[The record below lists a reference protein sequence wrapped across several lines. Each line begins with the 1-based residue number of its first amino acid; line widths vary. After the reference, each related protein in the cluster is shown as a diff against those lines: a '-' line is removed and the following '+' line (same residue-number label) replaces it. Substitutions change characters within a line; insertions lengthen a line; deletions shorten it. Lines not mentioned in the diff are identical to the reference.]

1 MDFALTQEQEMIVRS
16 VRRFVEQELYPH
28 EEEVERL
35 GHVRPELAEE
45 VRRKAIEK
53 GFYAANMPE
62 DLGGGG
68 LDMLTG
74 SLMDRELGRASYAL
88 HYIVARPSNIL
99 RACAGAQ
106 VEEYLLPTIRGERQE
121 CVAMSEPETGSD
133 LRSMHTTA
141 SPDGG
146 DYVINGTKHFISKA
160 DISDYV
166 ILFAATGENQTPRG
180 PRKRVTAFLVDMGTP
195 GFTVRE
201 GYRSLSHR
209 GYNNRIL
216 EFDDCRVPADKM
228 LGELDRGFETA
239 KSWLGTTRIQVGI
252 QCIGRAQRAL
262 EIATE
267 WAATRQ
273 QFGQSIGKFQGVG
286 FKLAD
291 MATEI
296 AAAELLILNTAW
308 RFDRGIAE
316 ERDIAM
322 AKLFGTEVLG
332 RVADNAVQILGGMGV
347 MEDLPIARIW
357 RDARVE
363 RIWDGTSEI
372 QRHIISRAM
381 LRPYE
386 N

>member
-1 MDFALTQEQEMIVRS
+1 MDFALTREQEMIVHS
-16 VRRFVEQELYPH
+16 VRAFVEQELYPH

-45 VRRKAIEK
+45 IRRKAIEK
-53 GFYAANMPE
+53 GFYAANMPAE
-62 DLGGGG
+62 LGGGG

-88 HYIVARPSNIL
+88 HYMVARPSNIL
-99 RACAGAQ
+99 RACAGAE

-141 SPDGG
+141 APNDG

-160 DISDYV
+160 DIADYV
-166 ILFAATGENQTPRG
+166 ILFAATGEEQTPHG
-180 PRKRVTAFLVDMGTP
+180 PKKRVTAFLVDMGMP

-201 GYRSLSHR
+201 GYRSLAHR
-209 GYNNRIL
+209 GYNNRVL
-216 EFDDCRVPADKM
+216 EFDNCRVPADKV
-228 LGELDRGFETA
+228 LGEVDRGFETA
-239 KSWLGTTRIQVGI
+239 KSWLGTTRVQIGI

-267 WAATRQ
+267 WAATRR